1 MFEAL
6 PVTDQAPEHRHE
18 GDGEGGEVHHDV
30 GVVDVVRVAAPDLQQ
45 RLPHLL
51 SDELP
56 RVFIVTLDSAR
67 TLLVG
72 PHIRA

>member
-1 MFEAL
+1 M
-6 PVTDQAPEHRHE
+6 
-18 GDGEGGEVHHDV
+18 
-30 GVVDVVRVAAPDLQQ
+30 GVVDVVQIAAPDLQQ